1 MKSALLILPLLSFT
15 GAALAQNETA
25 AEEQPPV
32 KTEDKTVPDDMPQWM
47 VGFTNLPEKERIKYL
62 TLFQQAKDDF
72 FARNWFSCLEK
83 LDNAEQIY
91 QGNPHIHTLRGSCYM
106 EIGSYDTALA
116 EYNKVEAIQPDDL
129 TNKANIATL
138 AMLQGKYENSIKLFR
153 EILDALP
160 GDSNPELLNVLK
172 FKIYASLVKMG
183 KDQEAAKYAAEAD
196 ILEDSPRFYFM
207 EAVRYLQ
214 DKNMSKGIQ
223 SIRTAEKIFGS
234 TPIFQTYLRIV
245 EQMKFLPTGI

>member
-1 MKSALLILPLLSFT
+1 MNPSVLILPLLAFSGT
-15 GAALAQNETA
+15 LAQDKPSA
-25 AEEQPPV
+25 AENPPA
-32 KTEDKTVPDDMPQWM
+32 TTADKTAPDDMPQWM

-91 QGNPHIHTLRGSCYM
+91 KGNPHIHTLRGSCYM
-106 EIGSYDTALA
+106 EIGSYDTALQ
-116 EYNKVEAIQPDDL
+116 EYNKVEAIQPNDI

-138 AMLQGKYENSIKLFR
+138 AMLQGKYEESIKIFR
-153 EILDALP
+153 QILETLP
-160 GDSNPELLNVLK
+160 SDSTPELLNVLK
-172 FKIYASLVKMG
+172 FKIYTCLVKLG

-196 ILEDSPRFYFM
+196 MMEDSPRFYFM

-214 DKNMSKGIQ
+214 DKNMNKGIQ

-245 EQMKFLPTGI
+245 EQMKFLPTGS

>member
-1 MKSALLILPLLSFT
+1 MKSSFFILPLLSFT
-15 GAALAQNETA
+15 GALAQDMPGDA
-25 AEEQPPV
+25 EQPPV
-32 KTEDKTVPDDMPQWM
+32 TTEDKTVPDDMPQWM

-91 QGNPHIHTLRGSCYM
+91 KGNPHIHTLRGSCYM
-106 EIGSYDTALA
+106 EIGSYDTARE
-116 EYNKVEAIQPDDL
+116 EYNKVAAIQPDDL

-138 AMLQGKYENSIKLFR
+138 SMLEGKYADSIKLFR
-153 EILDALP
+153 EILEALP
-160 GDSNPELLNVLK
+160 ADSNPELINVLK
-172 FKIYASLVKMG
+172 FKIYVSLIKTG
-183 KDQEAAKYAAEAD
+183 ENQEAAKYAAEAD

-234 TPIFQTYLRIV
+234 TPIFQTYLRIA
-245 EQMKFLPTGI
+245 EQMKFLPTGS